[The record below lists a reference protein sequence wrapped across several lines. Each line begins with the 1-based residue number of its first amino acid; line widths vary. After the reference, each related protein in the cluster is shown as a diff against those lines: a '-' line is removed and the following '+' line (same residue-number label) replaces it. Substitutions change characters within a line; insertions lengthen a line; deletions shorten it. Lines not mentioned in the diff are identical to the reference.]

1 MKKFRFPLRPV
12 AVMRANAELRA
23 REALAAAL
31 AACGQADDRLAAVRV
46 RRGELEAIIRH
57 SRRATFRAAEGAAFT
72 QAYRRE
78 CSAELD
84 AQKQAAAARAA
95 LDKRR
100 DACIEANRN
109 LKVITRL
116 EEKARALHQHELLR
130 VEQAEIDEMA
140 GQRASRRQL
149 VLP

>member
-1 MKKFRFPLRPV
+1 MKRFRFPLRPV
-12 AVMRANAELRA
+12 VVMRANRELRA

-31 AACGQADDRLAAVRV
+31 AVCGQADDRLAAVRGRLGDLEAV
-46 RRGELEAIIRH
+46 IRESRRG
-57 SRRATFRAAEGAAFT
+57 TFRAAEGAAFS
-72 QAYRRE
+72 QAHRRE

-84 AQKQAAAARAA
+84 AQKQVAAARAA

-100 DACIEANRN
+100 DACIEANRH

-116 EEKARALHQHELLR
+116 EEKARTRHQQELLR

-149 VLP
+149 ALP